1 MRVAIGAATAM
12 ARALVFPGQGSQAI
26 GMGRELAAAFPVARE
41 TLEEVDDALNQN
53 LARLMAEGPEA
64 ELTLTENAQ
73 PALMA
78 VSLAALRVLE
88 AECGLDVSKSCQ
100 IVAGHSL
107 GEYSALAAARAF
119 GVAAAARLLKARGR
133 AMQEAVPKGEG
144 AMAALIGAD
153 LDKARE
159 VADLA
164 AEGEVCDVANDNA
177 PGQVVVS
184 GNKSAVE
191 RAIAIS
197 KDRGIRRGMLLSVS
211 APFHC
216 RLMAPAAEVMKKEL
230 AGVDL
235 RRPLV
240 PLIANV
246 TAAAVEEPDEIRS
259 LLVRQVTAMVRW
271 RESVIAMRAGGI
283 DTVVELGSG
292 KVLAGLVK
300 RIDPDISASSVGTP
314 ADVEAFAKAL

>member
-1 MRVAIGAATAM
+1 
-12 ARALVFPGQGSQAI
+12 
-26 GMGRELAAAFPVARE
+26 
-41 TLEEVDDALNQN
+41 
-53 LARLMAEGPEA
+53 
-64 ELTLTENAQ
+64 
-73 PALMA
+73 
-78 VSLAALRVLE
+78 
-88 AECGLDVSKSCQ
+88 
-100 IVAGHSL
+100 
-107 GEYSALAAARAF
+107 
-119 GVAAAARLLKARGR
+119 
-133 AMQEAVPKGEG
+133 MQQAVPEGVG

-184 GNKSAVE
+184 GDKSAID
-191 RAIAIS
+191 RAIAIA
-197 KDRGIRRGMLLSVS
+197 KDRGIRRGMLLPVS

-216 RLMAPAAEVMKKEL
+216 KLMAPAAEVMKSEL
-230 AGVDL
+230 ENVEL

-246 TAAAVEEPDEIRS
+246 TAAAVEEPDEIRA

-271 RESVIAMRAGGI
+271 RESVITMRASGI
-283 DTVVELGSG
+283 ESVVELGSG

-314 ADVEAFAKAL
+314 ADIEAFAKAL

>member
-1 MRVAIGAATAM
+1 
-12 ARALVFPGQGSQAI
+12 
-26 GMGRELAAAFPVARE
+26 MGRELAAAFPVARE
-41 TLEEVDDALNQN
+41 TLEEVDDALGQN

-88 AECGLDVSKSCQ
+88 TECGLDISKSCQ
-100 IVAGHSL
+100 VVAGHSL

-133 AMQEAVPKGEG
+133 AMQQAVPEGVG

-184 GNKSAVE
+184 GDKSAID
-191 RAIAIS
+191 RAIAIA
-197 KDRGIRRGMLLSVS
+197 KDRGIRRGMLLPVS

-216 RLMAPAAEVMKKEL
+216 KLMAPAAEVMKSEL
-230 AGVDL
+230 ENVEL

-246 TAAAVEEPDEIRS
+246 TAAAVEEPDEIRA

-271 RESVIAMRAGGI
+271 RESVITMRASGI
-283 DTVVELGSG
+283 ESVVELGSG

-314 ADVEAFAKAL
+314 ADIEAFAKAL